1 MSDFSK
7 CIVHTLQYEGI
18 DSSPTGS
25 YSDHPLDNGGP
36 TKYGLSYNFVK
47 STKDL
52 QTFDVNDDGRISVED
67 IKLLP
72 FETAIA
78 GYKHYFWDYFDLD
91 EVEDNRKAFLFFDSA
106 VNHGYAGATKLVQK
120 TLNELGYRLAVDGA
134 YGPKTKD
141 AFNSVDGDDFIAVFQ
156 EKRTALYKAIVK
168 NNPSQAVFLKGW
180 LNRIRWT
187 TEDLAYV

>member
-1 MSDFSK
+1 M
-7 CIVHTLQYEGI
+7 
-18 DSSPTGS
+18 
-25 YSDHPLDNGGP
+25 
-36 TKYGLSYNFVK
+36 
-47 STKDL
+47 
-52 QTFDVNDDGRISVED
+52 QTFDVDEDGRITVDD

-78 GYKHYFWDYFDLD
+78 GYKRYFWDYFDLD

-120 TLNELGYRLAVDGA
+120 ALNEIGYKLVVDGK

-141 AFNSVDGDDFIAVFQ
+141 ALNSANGDEFIEHFQ
-156 EKRTALYKAIVK
+156 QKRTALYKAIVK